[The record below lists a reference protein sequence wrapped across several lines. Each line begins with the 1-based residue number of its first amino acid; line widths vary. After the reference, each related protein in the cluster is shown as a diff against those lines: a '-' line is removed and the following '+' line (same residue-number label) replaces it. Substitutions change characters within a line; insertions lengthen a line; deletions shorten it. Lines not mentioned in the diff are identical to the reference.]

1 MGKMSVLIVDDDK
14 DIRRML
20 EFNLQRLG
28 ADYHVV
34 AVKDTDEA
42 LKKIEEEWFDLVLT
56 DYMMPGMT
64 GVDLARVVHRLS
76 PDTQIILMTA
86 YSSPKL
92 RNTSDHVGFDGF
104 LNKPFDMEQLRRLV
118 EKAARQSKTER
129 EARTNAKATPAEKL
143 PAQETI
149 PSKTPP
155 QPESIDQH
163 LQNLKVNSGVQA
175 VLLVNAEGQLL
186 KTAGQIVTKNA
197 DDIAKNIV
205 ESFLATSKLSNLLE
219 NKETFKSSF
228 YEGDAYNIYVCHVNQ
243 TSLLAVIFDVTLRP
257 GVVWFYTK
265 QTAAALSPLVK

>member
-1 MGKMSVLIVDDDK
+1 MGKMCVLIVDDDK
-14 DIRRML
+14 DILRML
-20 EFNLQRLG
+20 EFNLKKLG
-28 ADYHVV
+28 ENYHVV
-34 AVKDTDEA
+34 AVKNTSEA

-64 GVDLARVVHRLS
+64 GVDLARAVHRLS

-86 YSSPKL
+86 YSSSKL
-92 RNTSDHVGFDGF
+92 RTTSDHIGFDGF

-118 EKAARQSKTER
+118 EKTARQSKAER
-129 EARTNAKATPAEKL
+129 QARLGSNATPAEKS
-143 PAQETI
+143 PAEETVVSN
-149 PSKTPP
+149 PSP
-155 QPESIDQH
+155 QIESIEQH
-163 LQNLKVNSGVQA
+163 LQALKVNSGVQA

-197 DDIAKNIV
+197 GDIAKNIV

-219 NKETFKSSF
+219 NKKTFKSSF

-265 QTAAALSPLVK
+265 QTAVALSSLVK

>member
-1 MGKMSVLIVDDDK
+1 MGKRRVLIVDDDK
-14 DIRRML
+14 DILRML

-28 ADYHVV
+28 ADYQGV
-34 AVKDTDEA
+34 AVKDTDAA

-64 GVDLARVVHRLS
+64 GVDLARAVHRLS

-86 YSSPKL
+86 YSSPNL
-92 RNTSDHVGFDGF
+92 RNTSDHIGFDGF

-118 EKAARQSKTER
+118 EKTAHQSKTER
-129 EARTNAKATPAEKL
+129 ETQTTSNDASNE
-143 PAQETI
+143 
-149 PSKTPP
+149 KTPVEKPTTPTTSP
-155 QPESIDQH
+155 QPESVGQH
-163 LQNLKVNSGVQA
+163 LQSLRVNSGVEA
-175 VLLVNAEGQLL
+175 VLLVNADGQLL

-197 DDIAKNIV
+197 DDLAKNIA
-205 ESFLATSKLSNLLE
+205 ENFLATSKLSNLLE

-228 YEGDAYNIYVCHVNQ
+228 FEGDAYNIYVAHVNQ

-265 QTAAALSPLVK
+265 QTATALSSLVE